1 MNQKTNTPN
10 QTPDNAKNKA
20 QNSADK
26 ATPPKNNKPADRKPS
41 KPAENQALKQVETK
55 GVNPSQD
62 KSNKAADNKKDNTP
76 PKANQT
82 KNTANSQKSSGK
94 GFQYFLL
101 LLILVLAGAV
111 WFIYDQSTQQIA
123 SIENQLQ
130 QQSSQNNLAIDQ
142 SKQAVSALQKQNE
155 QIEKLNKAIV
165 QSQNDFNTLNKSFQL
180 VADRGSEL
188 IMLND
193 IEHLVTIAQQQL
205 QLSGNVANAIISL
218 ETAQTQ
224 LSRASKPEFAS
235 LQQTINGDLQ
245 RLRTA
250 ATVDV
255 SMLSSSLDDLAGLIL
270 QAPLLVPDDAVPQLE
285 SKLNQDSAQ
294 NNQTA
299 SNTADTQ
306 ALADN
311 NGEWWQEWP
320 AKAWSWSVETASTIK
335 YDLNK
340 FVSVRRVDDAS
351 ALLISPDQAARFRDN
366 LRLRIMTAQLAL
378 MMGQSQVW
386 HSETTAVLDAVQTR
400 FDKDS
405 SVTRQAIKIARLV
418 ADAEIDVKIPSVNN
432 SVNAIKTI
440 RESQEDN
447 SNGSKQ

>member
-20 QNSADK
+20 QSSADK
-26 ATPPKNNKPADRKPS
+26 TTH
-41 KPAENQALKQVETK
+41 Q
-55 GVNPSQD
+55 
-62 KSNKAADNKKDNTP
+62 KSNKAADNKQPTQGQNNALTQVESKTSTQVET
-76 PKANQT
+76 KASTQAESKSAKSTEN
-82 KNTANSQKSSGK
+82 KSSGGK

-101 LLILVLAGAV
+101 LLILILAGV
-111 WFIYDQSTQQIA
+111 IWFINDQNTQQIA
-123 SIENQLQ
+123 AIESQMQ

-142 SKQAVSALQKQNE
+142 SKQAVDALKKQNE
-155 QIEKLNKAIV
+155 QIDQLNKAIV

-188 IMLND
+188 ILLND

-205 QLSGNVANAIISL
+205 QLSGNVSNAIISL

-224 LSRASKPEFAS
+224 LSRVSKPEFAS

-255 SMLSSSLDDLAGLIL
+255 SLLSSSLEELAGLIL
-270 QAPLLVPDDAVPQLE
+270 QAPLMVPDDAVPQLE
-285 SKLNQDSAQ
+285 SKLNQDTTQ
-294 NNQTA
+294 NNDNAVTQQ
-299 SNTADTQ
+299 DTQ
-306 ALADN
+306 STNGD
-311 NGEWWQEWP
+311 GEWWQEWP
-320 AKAWSWSVETASTIK
+320 AKAWNWSVDTASTIK

-351 ALLISPDQAARFRDN
+351 ALLISSDQAARFRDN

-386 HSETTAVLDAVQTR
+386 HTETSAVLDAVQNR

-405 SVTRQAIKIARLV
+405 SVTRKAIKIARQV
-418 ADAEIDVKIPSVNN
+418 ADAEIDVEIPSVNN
-432 SVNAIKTI
+432 TVNAIKTI
-440 RESQEDN
+440 RESNADN
-447 SNGSKQ
+447 PNGSKQ